1 MVMTPQQ
8 LLPFVLSISFGA
20 GINVYATMATL
31 GLLER
36 AGVVH
41 LPSPLSAVG
50 SWWVIG
56 ISLTMFVVEFVA
68 DKIPYVDLVWNVLHT
83 FIRVPIAAVLSWAA
97 TPELG
102 PEWQWAATA
111 LSGVIAFIAHGG
123 KLAVRAAVTPSPEPV
138 SNTALSL
145 GEDAFTIF
153 LIWFATAHPYLAATI
168 VLVLLVI
175 SFVALRWILR
185 ALRSAFSRRRAR
197 SLTP

>member
-1 MVMTPQQ
+1 MTPPQ
-8 LLPFVLSISFGA
+8 LLSFVLSISFGA

-41 LPSPLSAVG
+41 LPSSLSAVG
-50 SWWVIG
+50 NWWVIG

-68 DKIPYVDLVWNVLHT
+68 DKIPYFDLVWNVLHT
-83 FIRVPIAAVLSWAA
+83 FIRVPLAALLSWAA
-97 TPELG
+97 TPDLG
-102 PEWQWAATA
+102 PEWHWAATA